1 MGARGL
7 SYLRGATPP
16 LDAPAHPRS
25 PMDSQSIPK
34 SVFRRCVK
42 DEIGADKLITQ
53 EALALLQKEA
63 EKFMVTQFNWAS
75 EVAGANGR
83 VTLRANDMTAVAN
96 ADFRTAPGAKTI
108 LSYTED
114 DDADLLNLP
123 SEVVAEEVVCV

>member
-1 MGARGL
+1 
-7 SYLRGATPP
+7 
-16 LDAPAHPRS
+16 
-25 PMDSQSIPK
+25 MDSQSIPK

-42 DEIGADKLITQ
+42 DEIGPDKLITQ

-83 VTLRANDMTAVAN
+83 VTLRADDMTAVAN

-108 LSYTED
+108 LSYTEV

-123 SEVVAEEVVCV
+123 SEVVAEEVVSI